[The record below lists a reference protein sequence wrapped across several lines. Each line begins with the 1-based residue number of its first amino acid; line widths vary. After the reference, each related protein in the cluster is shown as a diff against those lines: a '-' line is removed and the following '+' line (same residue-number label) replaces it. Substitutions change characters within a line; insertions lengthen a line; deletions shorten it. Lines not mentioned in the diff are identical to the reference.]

1 MTQKTAGFQQP
12 EFLKGLVLFNQQEFY
27 DCHDLIE
34 DLWLRES
41 SDKQPFLQGIIQAA
55 VAFFHYQQG
64 KWGAARTMMKQSIN
78 KLAIYPSAHGGID
91 LGQFRSELRVWKQA
105 LDEAISRGNRA
116 PLDLEY
122 PLINL
127 RLD

>member
-1 MTQKTAGFQQP
+1 LTRETAGSREPQ
-12 EFLKGLVLFNQQEFY
+12 FLEGLELFNRQEFY

-34 DLWLRES
+34 DLWLQES

-64 KWGAARTMMKQSIN
+64 KWGAARTMMKQSID
-78 KLAIYPSAHGGID
+78 KLATYPRLHGGID
-91 LGQFRSELRVWKQA
+91 LGKFRSELRVWKQA
-105 LDEAISRGNRA
+105 LDEAIRRGSRA

-122 PLINL
+122 PLISL